1 MVMPTGERAAHA
13 SPLVAN
19 YGSLVCE
26 KLKGNWALPEIL
38 EAFLVD
44 GRALVGP
51 LVRSA

>member
-1 MVMPTGERAAHA
+1 MKRINVTEPYLPPFEEY
-13 SPLVAN
+13 V
-19 YGSLVCE
+19 E
-26 KLKGNWALPEIL
+26 KLKGIWALPGIL